1 MVDYI
6 NSNSTL
12 VCGNYLSLG
21 LLHIDLTSLAPNC
34 INYMPIDE
42 IPDPTEFAVLKAR
55 LRDGPCGT
63 AIVDLFEKSKVLCIY
78 FPEQTLNFLYFEN
91 KQVISV
97 KRLDLHQQ
105 LFTCGIVEVTNCYFI
120 SELAMMVVLPIK
132 RMLLIINLKEC
143 KVTRMFDL
151 EIPHDDWSFSF
162 NFSKI
167 FQKLT
172 VKCHLQTYRTYYDY
186 FNGAWT
192 KIEIILVF
200 DLCDKFLQF
209 KKLPIGLLKK
219 HYSIH
224 IKKLSVPQSLKKE
237 ILDEINDLLNFRI
250 FYIFHIIF
258 FWS

>member
-91 KQVISV
+91 RQVISV

-143 KVTRMFDL
+143 KVTRMFNL
-151 EIPHDDWSFSF
+151 EMPHDDWSFSF

-172 VKCHLQTYRTYYDY
+172 VKCHLQTYRTYYD
-186 FNGAWT
+186 
-192 KIEIILVF
+192 
-200 DLCDKFLQF
+200 LCDKSLQF

-258 FWS
+258 IRS